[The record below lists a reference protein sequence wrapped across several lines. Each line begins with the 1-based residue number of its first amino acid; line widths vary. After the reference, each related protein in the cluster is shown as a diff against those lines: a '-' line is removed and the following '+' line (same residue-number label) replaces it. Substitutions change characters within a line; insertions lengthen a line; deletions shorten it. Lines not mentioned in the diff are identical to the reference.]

1 MRTALVPF
9 VVLLTLPCT
18 VAVGQPT
25 ALTTG
30 NRVQVTSAAHGAD
43 KVVGTV
49 LAIQN
54 DTLVLQV
61 EKITNPIRL
70 PFSAITDIQ
79 VSRGQRRQVGGGIV
93 MGGAIGAG
101 VGMLLGFAAGDDDP
115 GILAMSAG
123 DKAAIG
129 AVLLGVAGAGI
140 GGLVGARSSRE
151 KWEHV
156 PLGGVAARIGL
167 APRGDGVALHVSA
180 RF

>member
-9 VVLLTLPCT
+9 VALLTLPCT
-18 VAVGQPT
+18 VAYGQTTPL
-25 ALTTG
+25 ATG
-30 NRVQVTSAAHGAD
+30 NRVQVTSPAHRAD

-61 EKITNPIRL
+61 EKITDPVRL
-70 PFSAITDIQ
+70 PFSAITKIQ
-79 VSRGQRRQVGGGIV
+79 VSRGQRRRVGDGLI

-129 AVLLGVAGAGI
+129 AVLLGVAGAGL
-140 GGLVGARSSRE
+140 GGLLGARSTKER
-151 KWEHV
+151 WEPV
-156 PLGGVAARIGL
+156 PLGGVAARIGM
-167 APRGDGVALHVSA
+167 APRGDGVALRLSA